1 MSTIKKHASRPP
13 RKALATYDVDI
24 AQEFKDVKTAFSNR
38 LDKIEAKL
46 DEWKTVFDRQL
57 TELNVNMKNVMDKL
71 AQHEFRLSE
80 HDQRIKTLEDGSIKS
95 ETKEKTMSEAKSFM
109 WLVAKAA
116 LLVGVIIGSAGGIKM
131 IWSLASLAR

>member
-1 MSTIKKHASRPP
+1 MSTIKKHASRPS

-80 HDQRIKTLEDGSIKS
+80 HD
-95 ETKEKTMSEAKSFM
+95 
-109 WLVAKAA
+109 
-116 LLVGVIIGSAGGIKM
+116 
-131 IWSLASLAR
+131 